1 MRMKKNKMNKKKEP
15 SDQARTKQMKVFLTI
30 EEHTVVTA
38 AANLKNMHVR
48 DYMKQVVIAQ
58 AKKDAKAMTRIINSI

>member
-1 MRMKKNKMNKKKEP
+1 MAKQQP
-15 SDQARTKQMKVFLTI
+15 SDQALTKQMKVFLTI

-48 DYMKQVVIAQ
+48 DYMKQAVIAQ
-58 AKKDAKAMTRIINSI
+58 AQEKPDDSE

>member
-1 MRMKKNKMNKKKEP
+1 MKENEKTNEQKERAQRP
-15 SDQARTKQMKVFLTI
+15 SAYEQMKVFLTI